1 MPEQKVTRAMILDAA
16 LAVVRADG
24 EDALTARSVATE
36 AACSV
41 QPIYSLFGDM
51 GHLTDELYDH
61 ARVWVRDYNL
71 RYADVGGNLFA
82 SNGLSHLRL
91 AATETHLFRF
101 LYLSAH
107 MSPNGIEGMFR
118 SVALDGV
125 EECIQELGHLSAVAA
140 HELYLNM
147 IVYVHGLAAM
157 VACGAR
163 FSDDELAVRID
174 KAFRAFLEER

>member
-1 MPEQKVTRAMILDAA
+1 MPEQKVTRAIILDAA

-51 GHLTDELYDH
+51 AHLADELYDH
-61 ARVWVRDYNL
+61 ARIWVHDYNL
-71 RYADVGGNLFA
+71 RYADVGGNLFE

-101 LYLSAH
+101 LYLSSH
-107 MSPNGIEGMFR
+107 MSPHGIEGMFR
-118 SVALDGV
+118 NVALDGV
-125 EECIQELGHLSAVAA
+125 EACIQELGQLSAAVA

-163 FSDDELAVRID
+163 FGDEELAARID
-174 KAFRAFLEER
+174 AAFHAFLEGR